1 MKKKKTL
8 ALVDD
13 HGLFLKGLSSLL
25 KEYEEIDILFQATD
39 GKDLLNKLKV
49 KTPEVILLDIRMPVM
64 DGIEALL
71 HVRQKYPDV
80 KVIMLTQHNEEQMI
94 YHLMEKGAHGFL
106 PKDADIEVVVDAIY
120 AVLANGYYFN
130 ERISKALAKG
140 ASSMKKTALPFN
152 VSALSEREI
161 EVVKL
166 ICKQMTGKEIAD
178 FLCLSPR
185 TIETY
190 KENIFQKTGAKNNVG
205 IVFYALQYELLG

>member
-1 MKKKKTL
+1 MKKKKTI

-39 GKDLLNKLKV
+39 GKDLLDKLKA
-49 KTPEVILLDIRMPVM
+49 KQPHVILLDIRMPVM
-64 DGIEALL
+64 DGIEALR
-71 HVRQKYPDV
+71 HVRQKYPNI

-94 YHLMEKGAHGFL
+94 YHLMEKGANGFL

-120 AVLANGYYFN
+120 AVVDNGYYFN

-140 ASSMKKTALPFN
+140 ASSMKKAMLPFN

-166 ICKQMTGKEIAD
+166 ICKQMTVKEIAD